1 MPALPWWVPL
11 PLGIG
16 ATITGAWTVAGRI
29 SGRRR
34 SGRAMS
40 ALDAGGSAG
49 EALRAAGIDCW
60 AVWLEFRRESFE
72 YEPRVEGDVLPDAD
86 DLSEL
91 CKRALRPGSR
101 GRRGS
106 LASGVWFEI
115 TEQDG
120 TGVRLAVGGPSR
132 LSSFESDLVGRVAVR
147 TRATAAGASRPSLS
161 VVGGDARRG
170 GAWHPAVIV
179 IELNAFENVRMVA
192 GQLSA
197 ERVETEAVTR
207 LRTLLRD
214 GDHLHRLGED
224 RFALV
229 VPITEQSQIEG
240 VCRRVDAALSSVP
253 VPHRAEPIK
262 PVMRTYVH
270 GEIAADPQLAA
281 LIDQEHPSE
290 SRKAG

>member
-1 MPALPWWVPL
+1 
-11 PLGIG
+11 
-16 ATITGAWTVAGRI
+16 
-29 SGRRR
+29 
-34 SGRAMS
+34 MS
-40 ALDAGGSAG
+40 TLAAGGSAG
-49 EALRAAGIDCW
+49 QALRAAGIDCW

-72 YEPRVEGDVLPDAD
+72 YEPRVEGDVSPDAD
-86 DLSEL
+86 ELSEL

-115 TEQDG
+115 TKQDSS
-120 TGVRLAVGGPSR
+120 GVRFAVGGPSH
-132 LSSFESDLVGRVAVR
+132 LSSFESDLVEQVAAR
-147 TRATAAGASRPSLS
+147 TRATAADAPRPSLS
-161 VVGGDARRG
+161 VVGGDTRRG

-179 IELNAFENVRMVA
+179 IELNAFENVRQVA

-197 ERVETEAVTR
+197 ERVETEAVSR

-214 GDHLHRLGED
+214 GDRLHRLGED

-229 VPITEQSQIEG
+229 VPVTEQSQIDG
-240 VCRRVDAALSSVP
+240 VCRRVEAALSSVP
-253 VPHRAEPIK
+253 VPHRADTIK
-262 PVMRTYVH
+262 PLLRTHVH

-281 LIDQEHPSE
+281 LVAEEHPSE